1 MRRGIAA
8 WVLVAGCAGGVSVGT
23 GSQETTSGGSGS
35 SGSGSEGS
43 GGTTVPTTSSGGSSS
58 TSEGPGTSGS
68 STGTSAADTSS
79 GSTGGP
85 DQPALESSLITDTN
99 RAYVE
104 MMGGWGPHLRGLM
117 RDDQDTLWFVV
128 DGGESVL
135 KNQRVRYFR
144 RGAGQMV
151 WSQIAEQMHTDG
163 VQQNAGSVLL
173 GEFIYT
179 YGVNTTQHFLE
190 ECYFQT
196 TNPDYRACNAV
207 LISGQVY
214 QTPNAANYVGAAVL
228 GDGAR
233 IVWLTEVGVNGGPG
247 QFIYIY
253 NFGGGWNGPVVGG
266 IGGGGNDVGYIHA
279 MARADGTLDLVAQT
293 YFGPYPDGTFGAA
306 VGALTPGQPVDFVA
320 LESPDPAA
328 TIRSSSDVYVDAA
341 TGAAHVLALF
351 DAKVAYYHRPGGEAW
366 ADHLAPLHVFEDTY
380 RARFV
385 RPEGGPLWVARGGS
399 AGQGVT
405 LHRAPSADL
414 AGAVDWA
421 AAESFPVTAPAPGFG
436 SPTAIYVESP
446 TYQRAPVGGLNF
458 ALCGEYKVA
467 DALIYHVG
475 PSGG

>member
-8 WVLVAGCAGGVSVGT
+8 WVLIAGCAGGVNVGT
-23 GSQETTSGGSGS
+23 GSQETTGGPGSSGSGGSGS
-35 SGSGSEGS
+35 
-43 GGTTVPTTSSGGSSS
+43 GGTTAPTSSSGETSGGETSS
-58 TSEGPGTSGS
+58 TGGP
-68 STGTSAADTSS
+68 STGTSAAETGT

-85 DQPALESSLITDTN
+85 DEPPLEASLITDSN
-99 RAYVE
+99 RAYME

-117 RDDQDTLWFVV
+117 RDEQDTLWFVV

-135 KNQRVRYFR
+135 KNQLVRYFR
-144 RGAGQMV
+144 RGAGQTA
-151 WSQIAEQMHTDG
+151 WSQVAEQTHTDA

-173 GEFIYT
+173 GDFIYT

-214 QTPNAANYVGAAVL
+214 QTPDAANYVGAAVL

-233 IVWLTEVGVNGGPG
+233 IVWFTVVGANGGPG
-247 QFIYIY
+247 QFVYTY

-266 IGGGGNDVGYIHA
+266 IGDGGNDVGYIHA

-293 YFGPYPDGTFGAA
+293 YFGAYPNGTFGAA
-306 VGALTPGQPVDFVA
+306 VGALTPGQPAEFLA

-341 TGAAHVLALF
+341 TGAAHVLAIF
-351 DAKVAYYHRPGGEAW
+351 DAKVAYYHRPAGAAW
-366 ADHLAPLHVFEDTY
+366 ADHLAPLYVFEDTY

-385 RPEGGPLWVARGGS
+385 RPEGGPLWVVRGGN

-405 LHRAPSADL
+405 LHRAPGAD
-414 AGAVDWA
+414 AADAVDWA
-421 AAESFPVTAPAPGFG
+421 AAESSPLTAPAPGFG
-436 SPTAIYVESP
+436 APTAIYVESP

-458 ALCGEYKVA
+458 ALCGEYQVA

-475 PSGG
+475 PGGG